1 MITRTSRIA
10 LTAAILTA
18 LAGCNF
24 APPYH
29 RPDSVNP
36 SQFKEAQTPDAD
48 GHWKP
53 AEPRDDQLGG
63 KWWEIFNDDTLN
75 DLESKVADA
84 NQNVIAAEAN
94 FRASRA
100 LVDQAEA
107 SLFPTLSIN
116 PSATRSRSSAAVAQ
130 IGGGGSSLGI
140 NNGTGTGTNTATG
153 TGSTGSTGTGSTTT
167 QVGSGGSTKPHTI
180 YTVPLEATYQVDLW
194 GSVRNDI
201 AQNRFNAQASA
212 AQVGTA
218 ILSNQS
224 QLAQNYFELRVT
236 DELRRVLAASLED
249 YRTSL
254 HLVETLVK
262 NGIQSEED
270 LAQAQ
275 AQLHS
280 TEAQATDLGIARAQY
295 EHAIAVLIGVPP
307 AQFSIPYARVPL
319 TLPQIPVGLPSDL
332 LERRPDI
339 ASVERQ
345 VAASNAQIGIARAA
359 FFPTLTLGANAGFE
373 STSLKNLFDW
383 PNRFW
388 SLGPQIAQT
397 IFDGGA
403 RSAEV
408 RRAWALNDQA
418 VANYRQTVLT
428 AFQSVE
434 DNLASLRIL
443 DQEVTEQRAAA
454 QASRRAVE
462 LSVVRYRNGVD
473 SYVNVITAQNAFLG
487 SRQAELQVELRQ
499 LVASVSLIDNLG
511 GGWRASDWSKVATG
525 TQPLAADHG
534 GEGKT
539 KTAAPAA
546 ADAPPNP
553 PPVVHDFEPDEI
565 LKLDGD
571 QMRTPPS
578 GHP

>member
-1 MITRTSRIA
+1 MIRRTVLAVCI
-10 LTAAILTA
+10 AAIT
-18 LAGCNF
+18 GCNF
-24 APPYH
+24 APPYQ
-29 RPDSVNP
+29 RPATSNP
-36 SQFKEAQTPDAD
+36 AQFKETQAPDAN
-48 GHWKP
+48 GEWKP

-63 KWWEIFNDDTLN
+63 NWWEIFHDSTLN

-107 SLFPTLSIN
+107 GLFPTLSLN

-130 IGGGGSSLGI
+130 LGGAGSSAGGA
-140 NNGTGTGTNTATG
+140 NG
-153 TGSTGSTGTGSTTT
+153 SGTGSTTSPTSGGTTT
-167 QVGSGGSTKPHTI
+167 QLGGGSTKPHTI
-180 YTVPLEATYQVDLW
+180 YTFRSKRRIRSTCGAACVTTLRRTASTRE
-194 GSVRNDI
+194 
-201 AQNRFNAQASA
+201 ASA

-218 ILSNQS
+218 ILTNQS

-249 YRTSL
+249 FRTSL

-275 AQLHS
+275 AQLHA

-307 AQFSIPYARVPL
+307 AQFLIPYERVPL
-319 TLPQIPVGLPSDL
+319 NLPDIPVGVPSDL
-332 LERRPDI
+332 LERRPDV
-339 ASVERQ
+339 ATAERQ

-359 FFPTLTLGANAGFE
+359 FFPTLTLGANAGYE
-373 STSLKNLFDW
+373 STSLGKLFDW

-388 SLGPQIAQT
+388 SLGPALAET

-403 RSAEV
+403 RSAQV
-408 RRAWALNDQA
+408 NRAWALNDQA
-418 VANYRQTVLT
+418 VANYRQTVLS

-443 DQEVTEQRAAA
+443 SEEVLQQRAAA
-454 QASRRAVE
+454 EASRRAVE

-473 SYVNVITAQNAFLG
+473 SYVNVITAQNAFLN
-487 SRQAELQVELRQ
+487 SRQAELQVELRR
-499 LVASVSLIDNLG
+499 LVASVSLVNNLG
-511 GGWRASDWSKVATG
+511 GGWSSSPLAKVASG
-525 TQPLAADHG
+525 AQPLSDNSVAVR
-534 GEGKT
+534 KT
-539 KTAAPAA
+539 TTTAQPEAAPIS
-546 ADAPPNP
+546 PPNP
-553 PPVVHDFEPDEI
+553 PAVVHDFEPDEI
-565 LKLDGD
+565 LKLDD
-571 QMRTPPS
+571 DAMRTPPQR
-578 GHP
+578 HR

>member
-1 MITRTSRIA
+1 MIRRTVLTVCIA
-10 LTAAILTA
+10 VIT
-18 LAGCNF
+18 GCNF
-24 APPYH
+24 APPYQ
-29 RPDSVNP
+29 RPATSNP
-36 SQFKEAQTPDAD
+36 AQFKETQAPDANGD
-48 GHWKP
+48 WKP

-63 KWWEIFNDDTLN
+63 NWWEIFQDSTLN

-107 SLFPTLSIN
+107 GLFPTLTLN

-130 IGGGGSSLGI
+130 LGGAGSSAGGA
-140 NNGTGTGTNTATG
+140 NG
-153 TGSTGSTGTGSTTT
+153 SGTGSTTSPTSGGTTT
-167 QVGSGGSTKPHTI
+167 QLGGGSTKPHTI
-180 YTVPLEATYQVDLW
+180 YTFPLEATYQVDLW
-194 GSVRNDI
+194 GSVRNNI
-201 AQNRFNAQASA
+201 AQNRFNAEASA

-218 ILSNQS
+218 ILTNQS

-249 YRTSL
+249 FRTSL

-307 AQFSIPYARVPL
+307 AQFSIPYERVPL
-319 TLPQIPVGLPSDL
+319 NLPDIPVGVPSDL
-332 LERRPDI
+332 LERRPDV
-339 ASVERQ
+339 ATAERQ

-359 FFPTLTLGANAGFE
+359 FFPNLTLGANAGYE
-373 STSLKNLFDW
+373 STSLGKLFDW

-388 SLGPQIAQT
+388 SLGPALAET

-403 RSAEV
+403 RSAQV
-408 RRAWALNDQA
+408 NRAWALNDQA
-418 VANYRQTVLT
+418 VANYRQTVLS

-443 DQEVTEQRAAA
+443 SEEVLQQRAAA
-454 QASRRAVE
+454 EASRRAVE

-473 SYVNVITAQNAFLG
+473 SYVNVITAQNAFLN
-487 SRQAELQVELRQ
+487 SRQAELQVELRR
-499 LVASVSLIDNLG
+499 LVASVSLVNNLG
-511 GGWRASDWSKVATG
+511 GGWSSSPLAKVASG
-525 TQPLAADHG
+525 AQPLSDNSVAVR
-534 GEGKT
+534 KT
-539 KTAAPAA
+539 TTTAQAETAPIS
-546 ADAPPNP
+546 PPNP
-553 PPVVHDFEPDEI
+553 PAVVHDFEPDEI
-565 LKLDGD
+565 LKLDD
-571 QMRTPPS
+571 DAMRAPPQR
-578 GHP
+578 HR

>member
-1 MITRTSRIA
+1 MIRRII
-10 LTAAILTA
+10 LTAAIVA

-24 APPYH
+24 APPYQ
-29 RPDSVNP
+29 RPQTANP
-36 SQFKEAQTPDAD
+36 DHFKEMQTPDTN
-48 GHWKP
+48 GGWKT
-53 AEPRDDQLGG
+53 AEPREDELGG
-63 KWWEIFNDDTLN
+63 NWWEVFHDATLN
-75 DLESKVADA
+75 DLESKVAGA

-107 SLFPTLSIN
+107 GLFPTLSFN
-116 PSATRSRSSAAVAQ
+116 PSATRSRSSASVAQ
-130 IGGGGSSLGI
+130 ISGASSGLGI
-140 NNGTGTGTNTATG
+140 TGGTGTTG
-153 TGSTGSTGTGSTTT
+153 TGSTSPTTGGTTT
-167 QVGSGGSTKPHTI
+167 TTVGGGSTKPHTI
-180 YTVPLEATYQVDLW
+180 YTAPLEASYQVDLW

-201 AQNRFNAQASA
+201 AQNRFNAEASA

-218 ILSNQS
+218 ILTNQS

-249 YRTSL
+249 FRTSL

-280 TEAQATDLGIARAQY
+280 TEAQATDLGIVRAQY

-307 AQFSIPYARVPL
+307 ASFSIPYERVPL
-319 TLPQIPVGLPSDL
+319 SLPDVPVGVPSDL

-339 ASVERQ
+339 ATSERQ

-359 FFPTLTLGANAGFE
+359 FFPTLTLGANAGYE
-373 STSLKNLFDW
+373 STSLGKLFDW

-388 SLGPQIAQT
+388 SLGPSVAAT

-403 RSAEV
+403 RSAQV
-408 RRAWALNDQA
+408 HRAWALNDQA
-418 VANYRQTVLT
+418 VANYRQTVLS

-443 DQEVTEQRAAA
+443 SEEVEEQRAAA
-454 QASRRAVE
+454 AASRRAVQ

-473 SYVNVITAQNAFLG
+473 SYVNVITAQNSFLG
-487 SRQAELQVELRQ
+487 SRQAELQVELRR
-499 LVASVSLIDNLG
+499 LVASVTLINNLG
-511 GGWRASDWSKVATG
+511 GGWSTSELKKVASG
-525 TQPLAADHG
+525 AQPLSDKDVA
-534 GEGKT
+534 EK
-539 KTAAPAA
+539 KPAQVEQTNGVSMTPA
-546 ADAPPNP
+546 NP
-553 PPVVHDFEPDEI
+553 PPVAHDFEPDEI
-565 LKLDGD
+565 LKLDD
-571 QMRTPPS
+571 DTLRASPPR
-578 GHP
+578 HR

>member
-1 MITRTSRIA
+1 MIRRIA
-10 LTAAILTA
+10 LTAALV
-18 LAGCNF
+18 LLSGCNF
-24 APPYH
+24 APPYQ
-29 RPDSVNP
+29 RPQTP
-36 SQFKEAQTPDAD
+36 KPAAFKEAQTADAD
-48 GHWKP
+48 GNWKP
-53 AEPRDDQLGG
+53 AEPRDDQIGG
-63 KWWEIFNDDTLN
+63 NWWEMFNDPTLN
-75 DLESKVADA
+75 DLESKVAAA

-107 SLFPTLSIN
+107 GLFPTLSFN
-116 PSATRSRSSAAVAQ
+116 PSATRSRSSAAVQ
-130 IGGGGSSLGI
+130 SISGSTSGLGTTTIGS
-140 NNGTGTGTNTATG
+140 TGT
-153 TGSTGSTGTGSTTT
+153 STGSTGTTSPGTGTGTTT
-167 QVGSGGSTKPHTI
+167 TTTIGGGSTKPHTI
-180 YTVPLEATYQVDLW
+180 YTAPLAASYQVDLW

-201 AQNRFNAQASA
+201 AQNRFNAEASA

-218 ILSNQS
+218 ILTNQS

-275 AQLHS
+275 AQLHA
-280 TEAQATDLGIARAQY
+280 TEAQATDLGITRAQY

-307 AQFSIPYARVPL
+307 AQFSIAYQRVPL
-319 TLPQIPVGLPSDL
+319 NLPQVPVGVPSDL

-339 ASVERQ
+339 ATSERQ

-359 FFPTLTLGANAGFE
+359 FFPSLTLGANAGFE
-373 STSLKNLFDW
+373 STSLGKLFDW

-388 SLGPQIAQT
+388 SFGPAVAAT

-403 RSAEV
+403 RSAQV

-418 VANYRQTVLT
+418 VANYRQTVLS

-443 DQEVTEQRAAA
+443 TQEVGEQRAAA
-454 QASRRAVE
+454 EASQRAVR

-473 SYVNVITAQNAFLG
+473 SYVNVITAQNAFLS
-487 SRQAELQVELRQ
+487 SRQAELQLELRQ
-499 LVASVSLIDNLG
+499 LVASVTLINNLG
-511 GGWRASDWSKVATG
+511 GGWSSSEMSKVASG
-525 TQPLAADHG
+525 
-534 GEGKT
+534 
-539 KTAAPAA
+539 AAPLSDPLVAKRNTSEP
-546 ADAPPNP
+546 DPKNDSTVVPPNP
-553 PPVVHDFEPDEI
+553 PPVLHDFEPDEI
-565 LKLDGD
+565 LKIDD
-571 QMRTPPS
+571 DSMQSPPQ
-578 GHP
+578 HRD